1 MADISKINVSSTD
14 YDVKDTTARNKI
26 DNLVPKSTQMLKGNG
41 SGGIVAATAGTDYL
55 KEVPIA
61 TNAKIGGVKPVTKSS
76 AMTQPVGIDS
86 TGALYTAP
94 STGSVTSVDGQTG
107 AVTTNAVKY
116 TTQSLTT
123 AQKAQARSNIGAG
136 TSSFDGDYNSLTN
149 KPTIPDEYTLPVAT
163 NTVLGGVMPVAKTTA
178 MTQSVGVDS
187 SGRLYTSPGGGSGSA
202 SEPFYVNCTISGR
215 NVYDENVTHDKTYE
229 EIVSAYNAGRPCYA
243 LVKIGAYSTEYVLQ
257 LVDYGP
263 NINVNFAYTKM
274 DSGDTPEVIDIGYV
288 SVYSSDSADGY
299 LGDRYTA
306 SSINDFLP
314 TVTTTDN
321 DKILRVVNGVWSKTN
336 SDLSLGITGA
346 TVGQIAKIT
355 AVDENGKPTAWEA
368 VDMPSGGG
376 SPSSALICDITL
388 AEAAQAVSQT
398 LEHNFYA
405 LHCIVNCGT
414 SGVALLVDADGTAQK
429 GYINMMLDTT
439 AASFNIRKYGAINYN
454 ATAWKSYAIHAIWSP
469 DRTFFEQSQNE
480 ELSTGT
486 SVPVYH
492 SFGGTTAMKGTLGAD
507 ALSPDSGRTVNIVA
521 GANTLLNA
529 GVRVIIWGEY
539 YE

>member
-1 MADISKINVSSTD
+1 MSDISKINVSSTD
-14 YDVKDTTARNKI
+14 YDVKDATARNKI
-26 DNLVPKSTQMLKGNG
+26 DNLVPKSTQLLKGNG
-41 SGGIVAATAGTDYL
+41 GGGIVAATAGTDYL

-76 AMTQPVGIDS
+76 SMTQPVGIDS
-86 TGALYTAP
+86 TGALYTTP

-149 KPTIPDEYTLPVAT
+149 KPTIPNEYTLPVAT

-187 SGRLYTSPGGGSGSA
+187 SGRLYTFPGGGSGSA

-215 NVYDENVTHDKTYE
+215 NVYDENVTADKTFE
-229 EIVSAYNAGRPCYA
+229 EIMLAYNAGRLCYV
-243 LVKIGAYSTEYVLQ
+243 LLLIGANTSPYVLP
-257 LVDYGP
+257 LVDYQP
-263 NINVNFAYTKM
+263 NEYVTFGFAYI
-274 DSGDTPEVIDIGYV
+274 DRGDTPEVLNMACIIITSSGAEGYI
-288 SVYSSDSADGY
+288 
-299 LGDRYTA
+299 GDRYTA
-306 SSINDFLP
+306 SSSSDFLP

-321 DKILRVVNGVWSKTN
+321 DKILQVVNGAWS
-336 SDLSLGITGA
+336 
-346 TVGQIAKIT
+346 
-355 AVDENGKPTAWEA
+355 P
-368 VDMPSGGG
+368 VDMPSAGG

-414 SGVALLVDADGTAQK
+414 SGVALLVDADGASVSGK
-429 GYINMMLDTT
+429 INMMLDTT
-439 AASFNIRKYGAINYN
+439 VASFNIRNYGLINYN
-454 ATAWKSYAIHAIWSP
+454 AAAWKSYAIHAIWSP
-469 DRTFFEQSQNE
+469 DRTYFEQSQNE
-480 ELSTGT
+480 ELSVTANAT
-486 SVPVYH
+486 VYR
-492 SFGGTTAMKGTLGAD
+492 SFGGITAMKGTLGAD

-521 GANTLLNA
+521 SANTLLNA

>member
-26 DNLVPKSTQMLKGNG
+26 DNLVPKSTQLLKGNG

-55 KEVPIA
+55 KEIPIA

-163 NTVLGGVMPVAKTTA
+163 NTVLGGVMPVTKTTA

-215 NVYDENVTHDKTYE
+215 NVYDENVVTDKTLD
-229 EIVSAYNAGRPCYA
+229 EIVAAYNAGRLC
-243 LVKIGAYSTEYVLQ
+243 YVLLWIGTNTYSYILP
-257 LVDYGP
+257 LVDYEP
-263 NINVNFAYTKM
+263 NDYVTFGSAYI
-274 DSGDTPEVIDIGYV
+274 DSGDTPEILNATCIMITSGGAEGYI
-288 SVYSSDSADGY
+288 
-299 LGDRYTA
+299 GDRYTA
-306 SSINDFLP
+306 SNLSDFLP
-314 TVTTTDN
+314 TVTAADN
-321 DKILRVVNGVWSKTN
+321 DKILRVVNGVWTKAS
-336 SDLSLGITGA
+336 A
-346 TVGQIAKIT
+346 
-355 AVDENGKPTAWEA
+355 
-368 VDMPSGGG
+368 GG

-414 SGVALLVDADGTAQK
+414 SGVVLLVDADGTAK
-429 GYINMMLDTT
+429 AGYINMLLDTV
-439 AASFNIRKYGAINYN
+439 AQSDLSKLCGATYFGG
-454 ATAWKSYAIHAIWSP
+454 TAWKTHLMHAIWSP
-469 DRTFFEQSQNE
+469 DRTYFEQAMDAILENRT
-480 ELSTGT
+480 STA
-486 SVPVYH
+486 VNQ
-492 SFGGTTAMKGTLGAD
+492 SFGGIANMKGTIGPSAV
-507 ALSPDSGRTVNIVA
+507 SPDSGRTVNIVA
-521 GANTLLNA
+521 PVNTLLNA